1 MLFRRLRQWIINGLD
16 ILQRSLMKDQFNQL
30 SRAQLIKR
38 LVELE
43 NRYES
48 YTEYFNP
55 QVIRLLDDLEAMY
68 FGDLSVRTDT
78 DDDDGKPNL
87 IQFGVT
93 GAHHNTLNLFL
104 EDLCELIAEL
114 PEESP
119 LRKKYRLPKKFHKQ

>member
-68 FGDLSVRTDT
+68 FGDLSIRTNT
-78 DDDDGKPNL
+78 DYDDGKPNL
-87 IQFGVT
+87 VKFGVT
-93 GAHHNTLNLFL
+93 GAHHDVLNLFL

-119 LRKKYRLPKKFHKQ
+119 LRKKYRLPEKFRKQ